1 MAPKWHKAIVT
12 AASAVTILF
21 WATFCPPERSDAAG
35 PQKSDFDTQ
44 LAPVLRTYC
53 FKCHI
58 GSTPKGDVNLAFT
71 SAQDF
76 KNRVGKDRATFQTMS
91 EVLASHEMPPAKQPQ
106 PTEIERQQVIHWL
119 NDDLLAVDPSAPRN
133 PGHVAALRRLTNIE
147 YQNTVRDLLDL
158 PNFKIADDFPADSF
172 ANGFDNMA
180 ELLGY
185 STSHMEHYLDAA
197 EEAIRE
203 LDATCVPSQNWDS
216 HYMEPAGKVFEPIR
230 EYKLSYDNNQDR
242 VRALLVKF
250 LPRAYR
256 RPVTSEEIERL
267 MAFARTS
274 LAQEGESFIRPKSCY
289 APIRAALL
297 SPYFLFRV
305 ERDPASGVAP
315 VDEYELA
322 SRLSYFLWSSM
333 PDDELFDLA
342 SRKQL
347 RAHLDEQVLRLL
359 ADPKAG
365 ALTDNFAEQWL
376 KLRALNKV
384 TPDPKLFP
392 AFSELLRQSMMQEIK
407 LFFASMVRH
416 DSRITDLLD
425 GKYTF
430 VNEELA
436 KYYGIPGVNGT
447 EFRRVELDAATHR
460 RGLLTT
466 AGILT
471 LTSAPNRTSPVRR
484 GVWILDT
491 IFNHPPK
498 PPPPNVPALESSG
511 NVLVGTVRQ
520 VLAQHRNNP
529 QCAGC
534 HANIDPMGLALENFD
549 AAGKWRDAEAG
560 APVDASGVLP
570 TGEKFR
576 SLEEFQS
583 MLETRQS
590 DFRRSLVQH
599 LSTYALGRGL
609 EYFDKPMIDD
619 ICAAVAA
626 RDDRFSSV
634 IIAIVNSDAFQ
645 KRQAREENDHAK

>member
-1 MAPKWHKAIVT
+1 MHKAIVFAV
-12 AASAVTILF
+12 AAAMTIAC
-21 WATFCPPERSDAAG
+21 ATFSSSARSDAVA
-35 PQKSDFDTQ
+35 PQKTDFENNV
-44 LAPVLRTYC
+44 APVIRMYC
-53 FKCHI
+53 FQCHT
-58 GSTPKGDVNLAFT
+58 GSAPKGDFNLNFK
-71 SAQDF
+71 SEQDF
-76 KNRVGKDRATFQTMS
+76 KNRVGKERAEFQTMGD
-91 EVLASHEMPPAKQPQ
+91 VLDSHEMPPGKQPQ
-106 PTEIERQQVIHWL
+106 PTEIERQQIIHWL
-119 NDDLLAVDPSAPRN
+119 NDDLLAVDPTAPRI

-180 ELLGY
+180 DLLGY
-185 STSHMEHYLDAA
+185 STSHMDHYLDAA

-216 HYMEPAGKVFEPIR
+216 HYMEPAGKVFDPIR

-256 RPVTSEEIERL
+256 RPVTSDEIERL
-267 MAFARTS
+267 MSFARMS

-297 SPYFLFRV
+297 SPYFFFRV

-315 VDEYELA
+315 INEYELA

-342 SRKQL
+342 GRNEL
-347 RAHLDEQVLRLL
+347 RAHLNEQVVRML
-359 ADPKAG
+359 ADPKAR

-392 AFSELLRQSMMQEIK
+392 SFTESLRQSMMQEIK
-407 LFFASMVRH
+407 LFFASMVEH
-416 DSRITDLLD
+416 DSSIMDLLD
-425 GKYTF
+425 GKYAF

-436 KYYGIPGVNGT
+436 NYYRIPGVRGA
-447 EFRRVELDAATHR
+447 EFRRVALDSETHR
-460 RGLLTT
+460 RGILTA

-471 LTSAPNRTSPVRR
+471 LTSTPNRTSPVRR
-484 GVWILDT
+484 GVWALDT
-491 IFNHPPK
+491 IFDNPPK
-498 PPPPNVPALESSG
+498 PPPPNVPSLESRG
-511 NVLVGTVRQ
+511 NVLTGTVRQ
-520 VLAQHRNNP
+520 VLAQHRNNL

-549 AAGKWRDAEAG
+549 AVGKWRDVEAG
-560 APVDASGVLP
+560 APVDASGILP
-570 TGEKFR
+570 TGEKFQ
-576 SLEEFQS
+576 SLEGFES
-583 MLETRQS
+583 LLESRQS
-590 DFRRSLVQH
+590 DFRQSLVKH
-599 LSTYALGRGL
+599 LLTYALGRGL
-609 EYFDKPMIDD
+609 EYFDKPTIDD
-619 ICAAVAA
+619 ICASAA
-626 RDDRFSSV
+626 TQNNRFSSV

-645 KRQAREENDHAK
+645 KRQARQENEHEK